1 MVFQYPGMQQQY
13 RTRNVTTDNIK
24 LEEGYKSTRTFK
36 YRASVFYNSVPIE
49 VKTGN
54 LASVK
59 RKLRKWVLQNVPH
72 DWA

>member
-1 MVFQYPGMQQQY
+1 M
-13 RTRNVTTDNIK
+13 
-24 LEEGYKSTRTFK
+24 EEGYKSTRTFK
-36 YRASVFYNSVPIE
+36 YRASIFYNSVPVE

>member
-1 MVFQYPGMQQQY
+1 MV
-13 RTRNVTTDNIK
+13 
-24 LEEGYKSTRTFK
+24 EGYKSTRTFK
-36 YRASVFYNSVPIE
+36 YRASVFYNSVPVE
-49 VKTGN
+49 VKTGS